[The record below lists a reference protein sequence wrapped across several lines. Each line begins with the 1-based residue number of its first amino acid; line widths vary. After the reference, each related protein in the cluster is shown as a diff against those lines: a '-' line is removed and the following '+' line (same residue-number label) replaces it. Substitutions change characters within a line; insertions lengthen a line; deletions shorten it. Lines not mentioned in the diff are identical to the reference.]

1 MISHPFDYEL
11 QENIYSTSEVKSL
24 YDEKTRV
31 KRWIEIER
39 VIAKVQGE
47 LGIIPAYDAEVI

>member
-11 QENIYSTSEVKSL
+11 QENIYSTSEVKCL

-31 KRWIEIER
+31 KRWIEIEK

-47 LGIIPAYDAEVI
+47 LGIIPAY